1 MMGEVDGAFKSVEKM
16 SAEDLNPSNI
26 KAKAAELEKKMKE
39 KALE

>member
-1 MMGEVDGAFKSVEKM
+1 M

-39 KALE
+39 KALEQIKKELLEIGL